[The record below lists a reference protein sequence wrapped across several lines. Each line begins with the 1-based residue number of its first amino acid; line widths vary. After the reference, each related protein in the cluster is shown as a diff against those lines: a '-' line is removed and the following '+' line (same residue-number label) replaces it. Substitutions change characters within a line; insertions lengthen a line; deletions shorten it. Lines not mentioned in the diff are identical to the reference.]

1 MIEWSDDALVLAAR
15 PHGETSAVLQ
25 LLTREHGRHAG
36 LLRGAFGR
44 RNRGLLEPGNQV
56 TAKWQARLADHLG
69 TFSCELTAAHSARLL
84 DDPDRLAALSAAAA
98 LCEEALP
105 ERESHPLCFDA
116 FLALIE
122 ALEGEHWA
130 ETYVRWELG
139 ILGELGFGL
148 DLANCAAGGD
158 NNQLAYVSPR
168 SGRAVSLA
176 AAAPFRE
183 RLLALPSFLAGQG
196 GQGGKTEV
204 AQGLRLTGY
213 FFERHI
219 FHPRE
224 RQLPS
229 ARRRLQERFPLPGES
244 A

>member
-69 TFSCELTAAHSARLL
+69 TYSCELTAAHSARLL

-98 LCEEALP
+98 LCEAALP
-105 ERESHPLCFDA
+105 EREAHPLCYDG
-116 FLALIE
+116 FLALIA
-122 ALEGEHWA
+122 ALDGEHWA

-158 NNQLAYVSPR
+158 HSQLAYVSPR
-168 SGRAVSLA
+168 SGRAVSQA

-183 RLLALPSFLAGQG
+183 RLLVLPGFLAGS
-196 GQGGKTEV
+196 GQGGRSEV

-224 RQLPS
+224 RQLPA
-229 ARRRLQERFPLPGES
+229 ARLRLQERFPLPGGG

>member
-15 PHGETSAVLQ
+15 RHGETSAVLQ

-36 LLRGAFGR
+36 LLRGAFSQR
-44 RNRGLLEPGNQV
+44 HRGLLEPGNHV
-56 TAKWQARLADHLG
+56 RAKWQARLADHLG
-69 TFSCELTAAHSARLL
+69 TYSCELTAAYSARLL

-105 ERESHPLCFDA
+105 EREAHPLCYDA

-122 ALEGEHWA
+122 ALEGPHWA

-158 NNQLAYVSPR
+158 NNELAYVSPR

-176 AAAPFRE
+176 VAKPYRE
-183 RLLALPSFLAGQG
+183 RLLALPSFLAGG
-196 GQGGKTEV
+196 GGGGKTEV
-204 AQGLRLTGY
+204 ALGLRLTGY

-224 RQLPS
+224 RQLPA
-229 ARRRLQERFPLPGES
+229 ARRRLQERFPLPDGD

>member
-1 MIEWSDDALVLAAR
+1 MIEWQDDALVLAAR
-15 PHGETSAVLQ
+15 RHGETSAVLQ

-36 LLRGAFGR
+36 LLRGAFSQR
-44 RNRGLLEPGNQV
+44 HRGLLEPGNQV

-69 TFSCELTAAHSARLL
+69 TYSCELAAAHSARLL
-84 DDPDRLAALSAAAA
+84 DDPERLAALSAAAA
-98 LCEEALP
+98 ICEEALP
-105 ERESHPLCFDA
+105 EREAHPACYDA

-122 ALEGEHWA
+122 ALEGPHWA

-148 DLANCAAGGD
+148 DLSHCAAGGD
-158 NNQLAYVSPR
+158 NSQLAYVSPR

-176 AAAPFRE
+176 AAAPYRE
-183 RLLALPSFLAGQG
+183 RLLALPGFLAGG
-196 GQGGKTEV
+196 GEGGREEV

-219 FHPRE
+219 FNPRE
-224 RQLPS
+224 RQLPA
-229 ARRRLQERFPLPGES
+229 ARLRLQERFPLLEGD

>member
-56 TAKWQARLADHLG
+56 TATWHARIADHLG
-69 TFSCELTAAHSARLL
+69 SYSCELIAAHSARLL
-84 DDPDRLAALSAAAA
+84 DDPDRLAALSAAAS

-105 ERESHPLCFDA
+105 EREAHPACYDA
-116 FLALIE
+116 FMALIG
-122 ALEGEHWA
+122 ALDGPHWA

-168 SGRAVSLA
+168 SGRAVSLSA
-176 AAAPFRE
+176 AEPYRD
-183 RLLALPSFLAGQG
+183 RLLILPSFLAGQG
-196 GQGGKTEV
+196 GVGGKAEV

-229 ARRRLQERFPLPGES
+229 ARLRLQERFPLPDD
-244 A
+244 AA